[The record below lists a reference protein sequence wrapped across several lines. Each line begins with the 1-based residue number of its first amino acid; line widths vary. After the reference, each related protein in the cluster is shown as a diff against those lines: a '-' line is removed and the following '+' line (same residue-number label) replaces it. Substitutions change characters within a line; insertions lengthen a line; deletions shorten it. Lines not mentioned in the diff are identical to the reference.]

1 MGKDNFG
8 VKEAV
13 LTFLKGK
20 YHFMT
25 DFWYPVTLFA
35 CNFGID
41 VAFNKVVT
49 EN

>member
-1 MGKDNFG
+1 MEKDNFG
-8 VKEAV
+8 VEEAV

-25 DFWYPVTLFA
+25 DFWYPETLFA
-35 CNFGID
+35 CNFVID